1 MTGHRIR
8 TPALLLAAP
17 VAAALLAS
25 APPASGAE
33 AGSISVA
40 PVKYIVKSFST
51 PSGNIRCVAVKS
63 GRKWSLRCD
72 TLKRAWRPPD
82 RDCRDFGDNA
92 GSVAMTKR
100 KRPRFICV
108 SDAVDR
114 GRVLQYGRV
123 WDKGP
128 FTCKS
133 RRKGLRC
140 HNRARHGWF
149 LSRESYRLF

>member
-1 MTGHRIR
+1 MTGQRLR
-8 TPALLLAAP
+8 TLALLSAAP
-17 VAAALLAS
+17 LAAALLAA
-25 APPASGAE
+25 APPAGGAE
-33 AGSISVA
+33 PGAPSVA
-40 PVKYIVKSFST
+40 PARLVIKSFST
-51 PSGNIRCVAVKS
+51 PSGNIRCVAVRS
-63 GRKWSLRCD
+63 GGKWSLRCD
-72 TLKRAWRPPD
+72 TLKRTWQPPP
-82 RDCRDFGDNA
+82 RDCGDFGDNA

-108 SDAVDR
+108 SDAVDP
-114 GRVLQYGRV
+114 GRVLKYGRV

-140 HNRARHGWF
+140 YNLGGHGWF